1 MTVYKIETP
10 TNATPGGHLMAELVE
25 TLRLA
30 TPMAAQQL
38 GQIAMMTTDLA
49 FIGRLGG
56 EALAAAA
63 LAGTV
68 YFMAFTVGMGLMSA
82 VAPLAAQAYGAGNAR
97 QVRRALRSGL
107 WAGLL
112 IALPIMAFPLRGE
125 QILLG
130 LGQAQGPAHLAQDYL
145 FGLALGVAPA
155 LWFIAIRSFMGAVN
169 RPEPVLWITL
179 AAIPANALLVWLLM
193 YGEFGLPKL
202 GIFGVGLASSI
213 VNFGTFVAGL
223 WFATRRP
230 PFVDYR
236 VLTRFWRID
245 WSLMRQLIAI
255 GAPISIAFLLEYGLF
270 SAAAILMGRLSI
282 TALAAH
288 QIALQVTAILFMP
301 AFGVSMAA
309 TVRVGHAV
317 GRGDPAGVRRA
328 GLIAMLIGIAFSIVC
343 TVAVIL
349 LRFGIARLF
358 IGEGP
363 ANIDATIALAAEL
376 LLIGSTFFVTD
387 GLQGI
392 AAGALRGLNDTRVPL
407 LFAAISYWGIGFCT
421 AYVLAF
427 HTTLGAPGVWIGLSV
442 GTLVYAALLVA
453 RFRLLASRPLPARRI
468 S

>member
-1 MTVYKIETP
+1 MTIDKIETP
-10 TNATPGGHLMAELVE
+10 ANDAPRGHLAAELAE

-68 YFMAFTVGMGLMSA
+68 YFIAFTAGMGLMSA
-82 VAPLAAQAYGAGNAR
+82 VAPLAAHAYGAGSAR
-97 QVRRALRSGL
+97 QVRRALRAGL

-130 LGQAQGPAHLAQDYL
+130 LGQAHGPAHLAQDYL

-179 AAIPANALLVWLLM
+179 AAIPANALLVWLLL
-193 YGEFGLPKL
+193 YGEFGLPRL

-213 VNFGTFVAGL
+213 VNLGTFVAGL

-245 WSLMRQLIAI
+245 WSLMRQLIVI
-255 GAPISIAFLLEYGLF
+255 GAPISISFLLEYGLF
-270 SAAAILMGRLSI
+270 SAAALLMGRLSI

-288 QIALQVTAILFMP
+288 QIALQVTAILFMVP
-301 AFGVSMAA
+301 FGISMAA

-317 GRGDPAGVRRA
+317 GRGDSHGVRRA
-328 GLIAMLIGIAFSIVC
+328 GWIAMLIGIAFAAAA
-343 TVAVIL
+343 TVVVIL
-349 LRFGIARLF
+349 LRFVIARLF
-358 IGEGP
+358 LGEGMSN
-363 ANIDATIALAAEL
+363 ADATIALAAEL
-376 LLIGSTFFVTD
+376 LLIGGTFFITD
-387 GLQGI
+387 GLQTI
-392 AAGALRGLNDTRVPL
+392 VAGALRGLKDTSVPL

-421 AYVLAF
+421 AYMLAF
-427 HTTLGAPGVWIGLSV
+427 HTSLGPRGVWIGLSL
-442 GTLVYAALLVA
+442 GTLVYAALLVL
-453 RFRLLASRPLPARRI
+453 RFRSLATGLDRQ
-468 S
+468 

>member
-10 TNATPGGHLMAELVE
+10 ENETASGHLMAELIE
-25 TLRLA
+25 TMRLA

-68 YFMAFTVGMGLMSA
+68 YFIAFTVGMGLMSA
-82 VAPLAAQAYGAGNAR
+82 VAPLAAQAYGAGSAG
-97 QVRRALRSGL
+97 QVRRALRAGL

-145 FGLALGVAPA
+145 FGLAWGVAPA
-155 LWFIAIRSFMGAVN
+155 LWFIAIRGFMGAVN

-202 GIFGVGLASSI
+202 GIFGTGLASSI
-213 VNFGTFVAGL
+213 VNFGTLAAGL

-245 WSLMRQLIAI
+245 WSLMRQLVTI
-255 GAPISIAFLLEYGLF
+255 GAPISVAFLLEYGMF
-270 SAAAILMGRLSI
+270 SAAALLMGWLS
-282 TALAAH
+282 TDALAAH
-288 QIALQVTAILFMP
+288 QIALQVVAILFMVP
-301 AFGVSMAA
+301 FGISMAA

-317 GRGDPAGVRRA
+317 GCGDSAGVRRA
-328 GLIAMLIGIAFSIVC
+328 GLIAMLIGIAFAVVC
-343 TVAVIL
+343 TVVVTL

-358 IGEGP
+358 MGESFSN
-363 ANIDATIALAAEL
+363 ADATIALAAEL
-376 LLIGSTFFVTD
+376 LLIGGTYFITD
-387 GLQGI
+387 ALQTI
-392 AAGALRGLNDTRVPL
+392 AAGALRGLNDTSVPL
-407 LFAAISYWGIGFCT
+407 LFAAIGYWLVGFCT

-427 HTTLGAPGVWIGLSV
+427 HTRLGPPGVWIGLSV
-442 GTLVYAALLVA
+442 GTLVYATLLVI
-453 RFRLLASRPLPARRI
+453 RFRLLASRPLPA
-468 S
+468 

>member
-1 MTVYKIETP
+1 MTLYKIETP
-10 TNATPGGHLMAELVE
+10 ADEAAGGHLAAELAE

-30 TPMAAQQL
+30 APMAAQQL
-38 GQIAMMTTDLA
+38 GQIAMMTTDIA

-68 YFMAFTVGMGLMSA
+68 YFIAFTAGMGLMSA
-82 VAPLAAQAYGAGNAR
+82 VAPLAAQAYGAGSAR
-97 QVRRALRSGL
+97 QVRRALRAGL

-112 IALPIMAFPLRGE
+112 VALPIMAFPLRGE

-130 LGQAQGPAHLAQDYL
+130 LGQSPGPAHLAQDYL
-145 FGLALGVAPA
+145 FGLAWGVAPA

-213 VNFGTFVAGL
+213 VNLGTFVAGL

-230 PFVDYR
+230 PFIDYR

-245 WSLMRQLIAI
+245 WSLMQQLIAI
-255 GAPISIAFLLEYGLF
+255 GAPISVAFLLEYGLF
-270 SAAAILMGRLSI
+270 SAAAILMGRLST

-288 QIALQVTAILFMP
+288 QIALQITAILFMVP
-301 AFGVSMAA
+301 FGISMAA

-317 GRGDPAGVRRA
+317 GGGNPHGVRRA
-328 GLIAMLIGIAFSIVC
+328 GLIAMLIGIAFAAVC
-343 TVAVIL
+343 TIVVIL
-349 LRFGIARLF
+349 LRFDIAQLF
-358 IGEGP
+358 MGESLGKS
-363 ANIDATIALAAEL
+363 DATIALAAEL
-376 LLIGSTFFVTD
+376 LLIGGTYFITD
-387 GLQGI
+387 ALQTI
-392 AAGALRGLNDTRVPL
+392 AAGALRGLKDTSVPL
-407 LFAAISYWGIGFCT
+407 LFAAISYWLVGFCT
-421 AYVLAF
+421 AYLLAF
-427 HTTLGAPGVWIGLSV
+427 HTSLGPPGVWIGLSA
-442 GTLVYAALLVA
+442 GTLVYCALLVI
-453 RFRLLASRPLPARRI
+453 RFQLLATRLERS
-468 S
+468 

>member
-10 TNATPGGHLMAELVE
+10 ANAAARGHLAAELVE

-38 GQIAMMTTDLA
+38 GQIAMITTDLA

-68 YFMAFTVGMGLMSA
+68 YFMAFTAGMGLMSA
-82 VAPLAAQAYGAGNAR
+82 VAPLAAQAYGAGNAQ

-155 LWFIAIRSFMGAVN
+155 LWFIAIRGFMGAVN

-202 GIFGVGLASSI
+202 GIFGTGLASSI

-245 WSLMRQLIAI
+245 WNLMRQLVVL
-255 GAPISIAFLLEYGLF
+255 GAPISISFLLEYGLF
-270 SAAAILMGRLSI
+270 SSAALLMGRLST

-288 QIALQVTAILFMP
+288 QIALQVAAILFMVP
-301 AFGVSMAA
+301 FGISMAA

-317 GRGDPAGVRRA
+317 GRGDPLGVRRA
-328 GLIAMLIGIAFSIVC
+328 GWIAMLIGIAFTAVL

-349 LRFGIARLF
+349 SRFGIARLF
-358 IGEGP
+358 LGADVGR
-363 ANIDATIALAAEL
+363 ADATIALAAEL
-376 LLIGSTFFVTD
+376 LLIGATFFITD
-387 GLQGI
+387 GLQTI
-392 AAGALRGLNDTRVPL
+392 AAGALRGLKDTSVPL
-407 LFAAISYWGIGFCT
+407 AFAAISYWLVGFCT
-421 AYVLAF
+421 AYFLAF
-427 HTTLGAPGVWIGLSV
+427 HTSLGPAGVWIGLSV
-442 GTLVYAALLVA
+442 GTLVYAALLVI
-453 RFRLLASRPLPARRI
+453 RFRLLVTRLNGR
-468 S
+468 

>member
-1 MTVYKIETP
+1 MTIDKIETP
-10 TNATPGGHLMAELVE
+10 ANDAPRGHLAAELAE

-68 YFMAFTVGMGLMSA
+68 YFIAFTAGMGLMSA
-82 VAPLAAQAYGAGNAR
+82 VAPLAAHAYGAGSER
-97 QVRRALRSGL
+97 QVRRALRAGL

-179 AAIPANALLVWLLM
+179 AAIPANALLVWLLL
-193 YGEFGLPKL
+193 YGEFGLPRL

-213 VNFGTFVAGL
+213 VNLGTFVAGL

-245 WSLMRQLIAI
+245 WSLMRQLIVI
-255 GAPISIAFLLEYGLF
+255 GAPISISFLLEYGLF
-270 SAAAILMGRLSI
+270 SAAALLMGRLSI

-288 QIALQVTAILFMP
+288 QIALQVTAILFMVP
-301 AFGVSMAA
+301 FGISMAA

-317 GRGDPAGVRRA
+317 GRGDSQGVRRA
-328 GLIAMLIGIAFSIVC
+328 GWIAMLIGIAFAAAA
-343 TVAVIL
+343 TVVVIL

-358 IGEGP
+358 LGEGMSN
-363 ANIDATIALAAEL
+363 ADATIALAAEL
-376 LLIGSTFFVTD
+376 LLIGGTFFITD
-387 GLQGI
+387 GLQTI
-392 AAGALRGLNDTRVPL
+392 VAGALRGLKDTSVPL

-421 AYVLAF
+421 AYMLAF
-427 HTTLGAPGVWIGLSV
+427 HTSLGAPGVWIGLSV
-442 GTLVYAALLVA
+442 GTLVYAALLVL
-453 RFRLLASRPLPARRI
+453 RFRSLATGLDRQ
-468 S
+468 